1 MHIKPSQLT
10 EALCLTLPD
19 SPVMIWG
26 APGVGKSQII
36 QDSVEA
42 IFDAVASA
50 RGVEVPASP
59 TLWERR
65 INDYD
70 LLDFA
75 GLPHIVNNVQ
85 KRALPDIWP
94 GVGSYTPAYGVLF
107 LD

>member
-42 IFDAVASA
+42 IFDAVASS
-50 RGVEVPASP
+50 R
-59 TLWERR
+59 
-65 INDYD
+65 
-70 LLDFA
+70 
-75 GLPHIVNNVQ
+75 
-85 KRALPDIWP
+85 
-94 GVGSYTPAYGVLF
+94 
-107 LD
+107 